1 MGLDRVGISCSV
13 LLLDKK
19 ALKSPSSIFIQTEEV
34 RSKMSRIQIYTKA
47 IVESIRNSGMWLNE
61 AKIMAKKGSRG
72 HAQALLIFAGEELGK
87 AAHCWFVRI
96 GIFPMNHPDVD
107 YVKKDHEGIFRSH
120 SLKSATAMG
129 LIMGAEYPE
138 AIPDDEPNSTMVDP
152 FTNAPSNVRKVL
164 AKMGAFAAWARV
176 RWMYVDIVDENGEYE
191 VISPLDR
198 NPKEIDAATEGMGRT
213 LNAFK
218 KLVRLDPLPEDM
230 IEWIDST
237 LEFLKKNDE
246 RFPKNPVWA

>member
-1 MGLDRVGISCSV
+1 M
-13 LLLDKK
+13 
-19 ALKSPSSIFIQTEEV
+19 FIQTEEV
-34 RSKMSRIQIYTKA
+34 RSKMSRIQIYTRA
-47 IVESIRNSGMWLNE
+47 MVESIRNSGMWLNE
-61 AKIMAKKGSRG
+61 AKIIAKKGSRG
-72 HAQALLIFAGEELGK
+72 HAQALLIFAGEELGQ
-87 AAHCWFVRI
+87 AAHCWLVRI
-96 GIFPMNHPDVD
+96 GVFPMNHPDVD
-107 YVKKDHEGIFRSH
+107 YVKKDHEGIFHSH

-129 LIMGAEYPE
+129 FFMGVEYPE

-164 AKMGAFAAWARV
+164 AKMGAFAAWARM

-198 NPKEIDAATEGMGRT
+198 NSKEIDAATEGMGRT

-218 KLVRLDPLPEDM
+218 KLVRLDPLPDDM
-230 IEWIDST
+230 VEWIDST